1 MIVTCWI
8 LLNKLHISGTHL
20 TDPTSCD
27 FSKVSY
33 WTVLN
38 KYFIQ
43 GPYLMDGFS
52 CDFFSKVRF
61 KYLKVKYWTYW
72 AEFKKCVISDHIW
85 WTRFHVTFFEGS
97 FWIFRIKIL
106 DLLDRVQFTPEPFLM
121 DWFHVAFF
129 RRSILII

>member
-72 AEFKKCVISDHIW
+72 TEFKKCVISDYIW